1 MSKKLNQLQ
10 KFNIQYPENYNV
22 LLVILCLAPFIIAMA
37 VAKFNNEIL
46 STALFGISITIAS
59 SYFEIG
65 YVDRSELVQKI
76 EHKVVKLT
84 YNHLTRAYYAQT
96 IDNKIYKVNRKN
108 ISLRTTNFAS
118 ATLITYQ
125 PAHHLTGPMITRFVN
140 RTITHLPSFKHKL
153 KQTELELYMP
163 LDMQAQSGDIY
174 YFD

>member
-1 MSKKLNQLQ
+1 MAWSSSKSS
-10 KFNIQYPENYNV
+10 FS
-22 LLVILCLAPFIIAMA
+22 IAA
-37 VAKFNNEIL
+37 
-46 STALFGISITIAS
+46 

-65 YVDRSELVQKI
+65 YVDRSELVQKV

-84 YNHLTRAYYAQT
+84 YNHLTRAYYIQT
-96 IDNKIYKVNRKN
+96 INNKIYKVNRKN

-118 ATLITYQ
+118 AILITYQ
-125 PAHHLTGPMITRFVN
+125 PAHHLTEPMITRFIN

-153 KQTELELYMP
+153 EQTELKLYMP

>member
-10 KFNIQYPENYNV
+10 KFNIQYPETYNI
-22 LLVILCLAPFIIAMA
+22 LLIILYLAPFIIAMI
-37 VAKFNNEIL
+37 VAKFNKEIL
-46 STALFGISITIAS
+46 STALFGISITIAAG
-59 SYFEIG
+59 YFEIG
-65 YVDRSELVQKI
+65 YVDRSELVQKV

-84 YNHLTRAYYAQT
+84 YNHLTRAYYVQT

-125 PAHHLTGPMITRFVN
+125 PAHHLTEPMITHFVN

-153 KQTELELYMP
+153 EQTELKLYMP
-163 LDMQAQSGDIY
+163 LAMQAQPGDTY
-174 YFD
+174 HFN

>member
-10 KFNIQYPENYNV
+10 RFNIQYPKTYNI
-22 LLVILCLAPFIIAMA
+22 LLVTLCLAPFIIAMA
-37 VAKFNNEIL
+37 VAKFNDEIL
-46 STALFGISITIAS
+46 STALFGISISIAS
-59 SYFEIG
+59 GYFEIG
-65 YVDRSELVQKI
+65 YVDRSELVQKV

-84 YNHLTRAYYAQT
+84 YNHLTRAYYVQT

-125 PAHHLTGPMITRFVN
+125 PAHYLTKPMINRFVN
-140 RTITHLPSFKHKL
+140 QTITHLPSFKHKL
-153 KQTELELYMP
+153 EQTELKLYMP
-163 LDMQAQSGDIY
+163 LDMQAQSGDAY

>member
-10 KFNIQYPENYNV
+10 KFNIQYPETYNV

-46 STALFGISITIAS
+46 STALFGISIIIAS
-59 SYFEIG
+59 GYFEIG
-65 YVDRSELVQKI
+65 YVDRSELVQKV

-84 YNHLTRAYYAQT
+84 YSDLTRAYYVQT
-96 IDNKIYKVNRKN
+96 IDNKIYKINRKN

-153 KQTELELYMP
+153 KETELELYMT

-174 YFD
+174 YFN